1 MKRAD
6 PVPGRSRFRPA
17 IPDDPVPMRFM
28 PRPHRSVAGALAP
41 APALAAHGRRA
52 SALVLPFALALAA
65 VLALAPPA
73 FAQSDA
79 RALEVL
85 EAAEARYSS
94 FTSLCAD
101 FRQVLDVPLLEQ
113 QTTSRGR
120 ICQKQPDLFLM
131 RFTEPDGDVVVA
143 DGEWLWI
150 YYPSMD
156 PGQVIRSPLSS
167 AGGQFDFHR
176 EFLASPGEKYAASWQ
191 GRETVDGREA
201 DVVRLVPR
209 QSSAY
214 QNARVW
220 IDRRTRML
228 LRIVIEQENGSV
240 RRVWLSGQEVNP
252 SLADSLFR
260 FELPSGAQVITRP
273 GM

>member
-1 MKRAD
+1 
-6 PVPGRSRFRPA
+6 
-17 IPDDPVPMRFM
+17 M
-28 PRPHRSVAGALAP
+28 PRPHRSVAGAPASASALAP
-41 APALAAHGRRA
+41 ASA
-52 SALVLPFALALAA
+52 SALTLPFAVALAA

-73 FAQSDA
+73 SAQSDG

-113 QTTSRGR
+113 QTSSRGR
-120 ICQKQPDLFLM
+120 ICQKQPDLLLM
-131 RFTEPDGDVVVA
+131 RFTDPEGDVVVA

-167 AGGQFDFHR
+167 SGGHFDFHR
-176 EFLASPGEKYAASWQ
+176 EFLENPGEKYAASWE

-209 QSSAY
+209 RSSTY
-214 QNARVW
+214 RNARVW
-220 IDRRTRML
+220 IDRSSRML

-260 FELPSGAQVITRP
+260 FEPPSSAQVITRP
-273 GM
+273 GA